1 MKKWY
6 RVYDQFGGFLR
17 AFRTWNEANC
27 FRMSR
32 SRPDWAIR

>member
-1 MKKWY
+1 MKKY